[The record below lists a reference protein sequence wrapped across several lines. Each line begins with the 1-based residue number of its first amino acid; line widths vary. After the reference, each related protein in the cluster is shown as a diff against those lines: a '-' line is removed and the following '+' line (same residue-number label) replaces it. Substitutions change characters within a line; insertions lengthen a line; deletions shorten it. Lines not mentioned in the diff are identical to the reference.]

1 MLTLHSFLRSVVL
14 FVKSL
19 TVKVT
24 KQMYR
29 SSSVVM
35 AGMMVVAIIAFS
47 ANGFGG
53 GGRNALAAPMTE
65 ESDAIDMAEEEN
77 EGSGLVTEAKVQFGH
92 LNTDSEG
99 QHLAGA
105 LLEADVRE
113 KQRKQAAAQTQIETL
128 QKQILK
134 ERQEEEARK
143 KAEEERRAARRIKY
157 TDEDYQVLLR
167 IVQAEAGICDPK
179 GKILVADV
187 IINRVLSGKFPD
199 SVKAVVYQPSQ
210 FQPVS
215 NGTINTVKVTAET
228 IECVDRALAG
238 EDYSNGALY
247 FMNRRAS
254 GSAASWFDRR
264 LTYLLPM
271 TDMSSSDNQIKKD

>member
-65 ESDAIDMAEEEN
+65 ESDAIDKQEEEN
-77 EGSGLVTEAKVQFGH
+77 EGSGLVTEAKIQFGL
-92 LNTDSEG
+92 LNTDSES

-105 LLEADVRE
+105 LLEQDVRE
-113 KQRKQAAAQTQIETL
+113 KQRKEAAAQTQIEAL

-134 ERQEEEARK
+134 EKEEEEARR
-143 KAEEERRAARRIKY
+143 KAEEQRRAARRIQIS
-157 TDEDYQVLLR
+157 DEDYQILLR
-167 IVQAEAGICDPK
+167 IVQAEAGICDDK

-187 IINRVLSGKFPD
+187 IINRVLSKRFPNT
-199 SVKAVVYQPSQ
+199 VKGVVYQRSQ

-215 NGTINTVKVTAET
+215 NGRINSVKVTPDT
-228 IECVDRALAG
+228 IRCVDRALDG

-247 FMNRRAS
+247 FMNRQAS
-254 GSAASWFDRR
+254 GRQASWFDSS
-264 LTYLLPM
+264 LTYLFAHGGHEFF
-271 TDMSSSDNQIKKD
+271 K

>member
-134 ERQEEEARK
+134 ERQEEEART

-199 SVKAVVYQPSQ
+199 SVMAVVYQPSQ

-264 LTYLLPM
+264 LTYLFAH
-271 TDMSSSDNQIKKD
+271 DGHEFFR

>member
-1 MLTLHSFLRSVVL
+1 MLTLHSFLQSVFL

-19 TVKVT
+19 AVKV
-24 KQMYR
+24 KKEQYR
-29 SSSVVM
+29 TSSVMM
-35 AGMMVVAIIAFS
+35 AGAVVIAVVAFGAS
-47 ANGFGG
+47 GFGG
-53 GGRNALAAPMTE
+53 SGKNALAAPRIQESTE
-65 ESDAIDMAEEEN
+65 ESEEPEEEVISG
-77 EGSGLVTEAKVQFGH
+77 GSSFVTEAKIQFGL

-199 SVKAVVYQPSQ
+199 RVKAVVYQPSQ

-228 IECVDRALAG
+228 IECVDRALAD

-264 LTYLLPM
+264 LTYLFAH
-271 TDMSSSDNQIKKD
+271 DGHEFFR